1 MEASTQLIALRIVT
15 NRKHHLLVNNV
26 PLTAG
31 RNFFIVSA
39 SDKIYIFL
47 QGQSQWP
54 QVLFLVDQTQS
65 SGTLYPLPQQYARPR
80 FQRQLEGSSY
90 GLIQVLFAQ
99 IQKP

>member
-1 MEASTQLIALRIVT
+1 MGYRQGWEMEASTQLIALRIVT

-47 QGQSQWP
+47 QGQSQ
-54 QVLFLVDQTQS
+54 S
-65 SGTLYPLPQQYARPR
+65 
-80 FQRQLEGSSY
+80 
-90 GLIQVLFAQ
+90 
-99 IQKP
+99 